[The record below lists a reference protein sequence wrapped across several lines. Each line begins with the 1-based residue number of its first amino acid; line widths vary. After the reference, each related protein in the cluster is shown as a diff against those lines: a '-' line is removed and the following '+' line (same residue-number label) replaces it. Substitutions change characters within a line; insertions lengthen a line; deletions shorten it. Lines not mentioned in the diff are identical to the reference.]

1 VGRPGGFRANP
12 TQEIRFAGEV
22 TPTTTPD
29 DSYATDPDIPPPPVL
44 APERAQTESDAR
56 MWAAFAHLA
65 GLLVLVG
72 APVIGCLVIWL
83 WKRDT
88 SVLVDEHG
96 KEAVNFQ
103 ISVLLFSAASVVLVV
118 LTCGIGG
125 LLVVPLAALMSVLV
139 IVLPIIATVQASEGR
154 HYRYPL
160 TLRLID

>member
-1 VGRPGGFRANP
+1 MNLRRR
-12 TQEIRFAGEV
+12 IRFGEEV
-22 TPTTTPD
+22 TPTTSPD
-29 DSYATDPDIPPPPVL
+29 DSYATDPDIPPPPVA
-44 APERAQTESDAR
+44 APERANRESDAR

-65 GLLVLVG
+65 GLLSLAGIPGVF
-72 APVIGCLVIWL
+72 GCLAIWL

-88 SVLVDEHG
+88 HPLVNEHG

-103 ISVLLFSAASVVLVV
+103 ITVLIVGAASVALVV
-118 LTCGIGG
+118 LTCGLGT
-125 LLVVPLAALMSVLV
+125 LLVIPLAALMGVLV